1 MKKRL
6 LALALC
12 LVLATSL
19 LPITAAAT
27 TYYELDSLTIM
38 ASGVE
43 KGSDGCYRVNVT
55 SAKGTYNGAPIDL
68 TPYASGNNYYL
79 YTKEFDQYGNPP
91 DSTSQLKTPPEEGSN
106 YYTCYNGNININNE
120 NGYVLVQSNKVEF
133 IIPGYQVEP
142 LVSIDRH
149 DGSRITFRLTKIKH
163 TWQFTQTENS
173 LTATCES
180 CNIDPVSVTLKA
192 DSVTLPESPFNA
204 RLEGK
209 EQFETA
215 TGAAIS
221 KIRYDYKGSDGV
233 WQKGVDPVSANAKAG
248 EYQAFV
254 QISNLPRPVE
264 SDGVVAMAENPDG
277 TYTADLFVKYTAV
290 DPAVTAQTGDN
301 RPIELMMGSVVLFSA
316 LAAAA
321 FVLDSKRKYS
331 R

>member
-12 LVLATSL
+12 LVLVTSL
-19 LPITAAAT
+19 LPLTAAAV
-27 TYYELDSLTIM
+27 TYNLTSVTIT

-43 KGSDGCYRVNVT
+43 QLSDGYYYVIVN
-55 SAKGTYNGAPIDL
+55 SAMGTYDGGEIDITPLLSRVDSNRVGTPVDSNGKLINKPL
-68 TPYASGNNYYL
+68 
-79 YTKEFDQYGNPP
+79 
-91 DSTSQLKTPPEEGSN
+91 EEGTSYLATFRFN
-106 YYTCYNGNININNE
+106 SDDSNGNRVYLKDDLIPVKLE
-120 NGYVLVQSNKVEF
+120 
-133 IIPGYQVEP
+133 IPGYAIGRYSFEQGSGDTQC
-142 LVSIDRH
+142 SIH
-149 DGSRITFRLTKIKH
+149 ITKEHEH
-163 TWQFTQTENS
+163 TWQFKQAGNT
-173 LTATCES
+173 LTATCKN
-180 CNIDPVSVTLKA
+180 CDTPPVTLSLIA
-192 DSVTLPESPFNA
+192 HSVTLPTSPFNA

-233 WQKGVDPVSANAKAG
+233 WHKGVDPVAANAKAG

-254 QISNLPRPVE
+254 QISNLPGTVVDE
-264 SDGVVAMAENPDG
+264 SGNTLNQNGEA
-277 TYTADLFVKYTAV
+277 YLFVKYTAA

-301 RPIELMMGSVVLFSA
+301 RPIELMMASVLAFST

-321 FVLDSKRKYS
+321 FVLDHKRRYS